1 LEEGREVGVDVIGMD
16 VGVEL
21 GVADGVAVGLEEG
34 REVGVDVVGMDVG
47 VELGGKDG
55 VPVGRDEGVRVVG
68 RDDVGLDVGLR
79 VVGLLVGLRVVVG
92 FRVVGF
98 LVGERVVPW
107 RFRDTF
113 IVLASSSPLFSA
125 SPPVRKARSL
135 VSVFEVAYTHPF
147 CGCQVHP
154 PVPVRHEI
162 FSVKDVQ
169 PLTV

>member
-1 LEEGREVGVDVIGMD
+1 ML
-16 VGVEL
+16 
-21 GVADGVAVGLEEG
+21 
-34 REVGVDVVGMDVG
+34 
-47 VELGGKDG
+47 
-55 VPVGRDEGVRVVG
+55 
-68 RDDVGLDVGLR
+68 VGLR

-169 PLTV
+169 PSTV